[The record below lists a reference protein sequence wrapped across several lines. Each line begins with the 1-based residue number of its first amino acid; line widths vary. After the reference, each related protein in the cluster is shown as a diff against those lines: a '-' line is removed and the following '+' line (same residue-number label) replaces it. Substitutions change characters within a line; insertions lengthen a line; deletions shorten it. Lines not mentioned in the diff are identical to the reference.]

1 MSTTPPADAPQPAP
15 LLPQDPPKV
24 GEFWLDARA
33 ADSAAG
39 VAYLAHRST
48 QRVILVMLCAGAA
61 SDGGARDRLAGQVN
75 LLPARMV
82 LARGGQGQDSGRLG
96 HLFQEVADGPAPV
109 DQTPPAPWVALVD
122 DGTSYALQE
131 ARRILGEVELAHTS
145 QLGRVAGPSFQVHWA
160 KDRAPGT
167 SRSWPLPWPGR
178 HDQAGWSTTV
188 VAWLLTLVIAG
199 LGLLIA
205 VLLFQ
210 NVPPTP
216 PPPPVPTSPPPPPTS
231 NSSSSPTSSPSS
243 SQQSPSSGGSGS
255 SSPSPQPSDGQ
266 SSRPESSSSPSKGSA
281 SPTPTSSGE
290 PHDGR
295 PSASG
300 SPDEH
305 PNGRL

>member
-96 HLFQEVADGPAPV
+96 HLFQEVADCPASV

-122 DGTSYALQE
+122 DETPYALQE

-188 VAWLLTLVIAG
+188 MAWLLTLVIAG

-216 PPPPVPTSPPPPPTS
+216 PPPPVPTS
-231 NSSSSPTSSPSS
+231 NSSSSSTSSPSS
-243 SQQSPSSGGSGS
+243 SQQSPSSGGSDS
-255 SSPSPQPSDGQ
+255 SSPSPQPSDAQ
-266 SSRPESSSSPSKGSA
+266 SSRPESSSSPSEGSA

-290 PHDGR
+290 PHDGQ
-295 PSASG
+295 PNSSG

>member
-61 SDGGARDRLAGQVN
+61 SDGGARDRLTGQVN

-255 SSPSPQPSDGQ
+255 SSPSPQPSDAQ
-266 SSRPESSSSPSKGSA
+266 SSRPESSSSPSKGPA

>member
-96 HLFQEVADGPAPV
+96 HLFQEVADCPAPV

-122 DGTSYALQE
+122 DETPYALQE

-145 QLGRVAGPSFQVHWA
+145 QLGRVAGPSFKVHWA

-216 PPPPVPTSPPPPPTS
+216 PPPPVPTSPP
-231 NSSSSPTSSPSS
+231 
-243 SQQSPSSGGSGS
+243 
-255 SSPSPQPSDGQ
+255 
-266 SSRPESSSSPSKGSA
+266 
-281 SPTPTSSGE
+281 
-290 PHDGR
+290 
-295 PSASG
+295 
-300 SPDEH
+300 
-305 PNGRL
+305 

>member
-96 HLFQEVADGPAPV
+96 HLFQEVADYPAPV

-188 VAWLLTLVIAG
+188 VAWLLTLVIAC
-199 LGLLIA
+199 LLY
-205 VLLFQ
+205 
-210 NVPPTP
+210 
-216 PPPPVPTSPPPPPTS
+216 TS
-231 NSSSSPTSSPSS
+231 
-243 SQQSPSSGGSGS
+243 
-255 SSPSPQPSDGQ
+255 D
-266 SSRPESSSSPSKGSA
+266 A
-281 SPTPTSSGE
+281 
-290 PHDGR
+290 
-295 PSASG
+295 A
-300 SPDEH
+300 DE
-305 PNGRL
+305 

>member
-48 QRVILVMLCAGAA
+48 QRVVLVMLCAGAA

-160 KDRAPGT
+160 NDRAPGT

-216 PPPPVPTSPPPPPTS
+216 PPPPVPTS

-255 SSPSPQPSDGQ
+255 SSPSPQPSDAQ
-266 SSRPESSSSPSKGSA
+266 SSRPESSSSPIEGPA